1 MSNRGNALGLEL
13 YYQTSAWRAVCQ
25 RMCLSSAIMY
35 PFPAV
40 QCIRPC
46 SALRE
51 KSSVF
56 VPSRSLAFI
65 FFPFDIYLI
74 KVPVFLP
81 F

>member
-1 MSNRGNALGLEL
+1 MPLCTLFLQCTA
-13 YYQTSAWRAVCQ
+13 TASAVH
-25 RMCLSSAIMY
+25 
-35 PFPAV
+35 
-40 QCIRPC
+40 CIRPC

-65 FFPFDIYLI
+65 FFSFDIYLI